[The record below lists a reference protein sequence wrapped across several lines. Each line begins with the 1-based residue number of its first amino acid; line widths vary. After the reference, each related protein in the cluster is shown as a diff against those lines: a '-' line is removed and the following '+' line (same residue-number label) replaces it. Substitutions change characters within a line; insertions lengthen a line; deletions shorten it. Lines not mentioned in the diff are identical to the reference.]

1 VFKEITPNTGRN
13 RNATGWRN
21 RPVGAQTTVFTEATL
36 KLASRIGAC
45 YAPLIDIISSEFD
58 VTRGRLELLVNTW
71 LQVDKS

>member
-1 VFKEITPNTGRN
+1 MQRVGGTDRL
-13 RNATGWRN
+13 
-21 RPVGAQTTVFTEATL
+21 GAQTTFFTEPTL

-58 VTRGRLELLVNTW
+58 VTRARLELLVNTW